1 MANLLIS
8 IVFGSFSR
16 VIIEIENEEE
26 QALPVRH
33 VRSKPTL
40 NLAQLTQRAIESEL
54 DKLNEGESE
63 QTDAGSI
70 QSLDLK
76 DDISL

>member
-1 MANLLIS
+1 MKALLTNLLLS

-16 VIIEIENEEE
+16 VIIEIENEGQ

-33 VRSKPTL
+33 VKQTPSL

-54 DKLNEGESE
+54 DKLNEGEKE
-63 QTDAGSI
+63 
-70 QSLDLK
+70 
-76 DDISL
+76 